1 MNSVTTNKVDNKDQ
15 IGCKPLFPGKKD
27 DELFNFSDFIPT
39 IIAIGFFIYGMIL
52 FGLFSGDKWDGN
64 TPIINNK
71 TIEMDSLY
79 IFFLIGF
86 FILFLNNIFNID
98 KKRKDYYKDKNSSTN
113 VFINFKN
120 NLKQWFFY
128 KIKTFDGDGIDRLFM
143 KNIKYYEYPFNFS
156 IFIGIFIILLI
167 NRIIYFKTR
176 DEGAKG
182 FFEQAV
188 NSDKIGFLQIA
199 TYITGFTGVLF
210 AIFTNRWVLS
220 KTDDEG
226 KGQENKKISFFARLA
241 FYLIGFISTIT
252 VLGSHT
258 YQRI

>member
-1 MNSVTTNKVDNKDQ
+1 MNSATTNKVDNKDQ

-52 FGLFSGDKWDGN
+52 FGLFSGDNWDS
-64 TPIINNK
+64 IINNK

-98 KKRKDYYKDKNSSTN
+98 KKRKDYYKGKNSLSTN

-128 KIKTFDGDGIDRLFM
+128 KIKTFGGQGIDRLGM

-176 DEGAKG
+176 GAKD

-210 AIFTNRWVLS
+210 AIFTNRWILS

-226 KGQENKKISFFARLA
+226 QGEGKNTSFFARLA